1 MAFLASG
8 FLQGNLF
15 LGLNECGIVTLSY
28 PKEKKNSV
36 SGGIKHIDLPDDHIM
51 PVGLPNM
58 YSQVNLNPRPSIFLL
73 FSCPSRSFL
82 DS

>member
-1 MAFLASG
+1 MAFFAVG
-8 FLQGNLF
+8 LF
-15 LGLNECGIVTLSY
+15 TGESLLSGLNECGIVTLSY

-58 YSQVNLNPRPSIFLL
+58 YSQVI
-73 FSCPSRSFL
+73 
-82 DS
+82 

>member
-1 MAFLASG
+1 MAFFIMA
-8 FLQGNLF
+8 FLQGNF
-15 LGLNECGIVTLSY
+15 YYLGLNECGIVTLSY

-58 YSQVNLNPRPSIFLL
+58 YSQVI
-73 FSCPSRSFL
+73 
-82 DS
+82 

>member
-1 MAFLASG
+1 MAFLASCLFTG
-8 FLQGNLF
+8 DSFF

-58 YSQVNLNPRPSIFLL
+58 YSQVI
-73 FSCPSRSFL
+73 
-82 DS
+82 

>member
-1 MAFLASG
+1 MAFLEVA
-8 FLQGNLF
+8 FLQGNLYY

-58 YSQVNLNPRPSIFLL
+58 YSQVN
-73 FSCPSRSFL
+73 
-82 DS
+82 